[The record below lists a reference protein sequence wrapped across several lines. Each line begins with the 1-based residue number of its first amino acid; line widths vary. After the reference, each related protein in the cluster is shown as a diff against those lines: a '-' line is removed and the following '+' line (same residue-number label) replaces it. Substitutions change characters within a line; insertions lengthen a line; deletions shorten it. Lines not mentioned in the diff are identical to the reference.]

1 MSEQFVEVI
10 VDVPSMQTNQ
20 PYTYAVPTELINQV
34 FPGMR
39 VIVPFGNRKILGFTT
54 KIISKRPDVSFEVKN
69 IEEVL
74 DLVPV
79 LNREMLELA
88 NWLAK
93 WTFSFKISCLQ
104 VMLPAAMRA
113 SYNKSIRLISTD
125 VSDEVKALFGQEE
138 ELPFD
143 SKTLTPE
150 SFKILSKLNRDKKAE
165 VIYQVHDRARS
176 KQVTAITNLLT
187 SVEILSQKDALRT
200 NAVKSAK
207 LLDFLDN
214 LGDKTMILKE
224 AIQES
229 GLSSAIFS
237 QGEKKGWLKK
247 IKVEKYRD
255 PYRDTKIEKTEPKKL
270 QPAQKDAVTQIN
282 QAVVEQK
289 NQVFLLQGVTGS
301 GKTEVYLYTIACALK
316 NQRTALML
324 VPEIS
329 LTPQM
334 VRRVKSRFG
343 SNVAVLHSGLSEG
356 EKYDEWRRIERHEA
370 TVVVGAR
377 SAVFAPLEQIGVI
390 IMDEEH
396 ETSYKQEDMPEYN
409 ARDVAIKRGQWHN
422 CPVVL
427 GSATPSLESRARA
440 QKGVYEWLRLDQR
453 INGQP
458 LPQVNLVDM
467 RQELK
472 RAPVVDV
479 STPLLEAIKQRLK
492 KKEQVVLMLNR
503 RGYSSFIMCRECG
516 FVLKCPNCDIS
527 LTLHMDSHS
536 MKCHYCGHE
545 EPIPQICP
553 SCHSKKIRYYGTG
566 TEKVQQELQ
575 QLLPDTKI
583 LRMDVDTT
591 RRKGAHA
598 KLLQRFGNKEA
609 EILLGTQMI
618 AKGLDFPDVTLVG
631 VLNADTSLSLPNFR
645 SAERTFQ
652 LLTQVSGR
660 AGRADKLGEVM
671 IQTFNPQ
678 HYAIQLAK
686 SQNYEKFFGIEM
698 NMRHKGGYPP
708 YFFTTQ
714 IVTGGPNE
722 ADVAKKMFEING
734 QLKQVLSKQAII
746 LGPTPKPIMRIN
758 NQFYY
763 QLVIKY
769 KSEPYLDEFLENLL
783 LTSQKEARR
792 KLQLKI
798 DRDPIDFI

>member
-1 MSEQFVEVI
+1 MSEQFAEVI

-20 PYTYAVPTELINQV
+20 PYTYKIPTGFIDQV

-39 VIVPFGNRKILGFTT
+39 VIVPFGPRKVLGYTT
-54 KIISKRPDVSFEVKN
+54 KVIFKRPDVSFEIKE
-69 IEEVL
+69 IEEIL
-74 DLVPV
+74 DLAPV
-79 LNREMLELA
+79 LNTEMLEMA
-88 NWLAK
+88 SWLAR

-113 SYNKSIRLISTD
+113 SYHKKIKLISSD
-125 VSDEVKALFGQEE
+125 VSAEIKKLFGEQNEVG
-138 ELPFD
+138 FD
-143 SKTLTPE
+143 NKVLSAE
-150 SFKILSKLNRDKKAE
+150 VFKKLSKLNREKKAE
-165 VIYQVHDRARS
+165 VVYEVRDRAHS
-176 KQVTAITNLLT
+176 KKITAIKNLLT
-187 SVEILSQKDALRT
+187 VEEAEIQKRSLRA
-200 NAVKSAK
+200 NAVKSKVLLEFLEK
-207 LLDFLDN
+207 LGTRTL
-214 LGDKTMILKE
+214 TQKE
-224 AIQES
+224 AMKQS
-229 GLSSAIFS
+229 GLSAAIFT

-247 IKVEKYRD
+247 EQVERYRD
-255 PYRDTKIEKTEPKKL
+255 PYRNTAIRNSQPKQLK
-270 QPAQKDAVTQIN
+270 PAQQNAVTQIE
-282 QAVVEQK
+282 QAVIKQQDK
-289 NQVFLLQGVTGS
+289 VFLLQGVTGS
-301 GKTEVYLYTIACALK
+301 GKTEVYLYAIACALK
-316 NQRTALML
+316 KQQTALML

-356 EKYDEWRRIERHEA
+356 EKYDEWRRVERTEA

-377 SAVFAPLEQIGVI
+377 SAVFAPLENIGII

-409 ARDVAIKRGQWHN
+409 ARDVAIKRGQWHH

-427 GSATPSLESRARA
+427 GSATPSLETRARA
-440 QKGVYEWLRLDQR
+440 QKGVYEWLRLDER

-458 LPQVNLVDM
+458 LPEVSLVDM

-472 RAPVVDV
+472 RAPVVDI
-479 STPLLEAIKQRLK
+479 STPLLDAIKQRLSR
-492 KKEQVVLMLNR
+492 KEQIVLMLNR

-527 LTLHMDSHS
+527 LTLHMDTHS

-545 EPIPQICP
+545 ESIPQVCP
-553 SCHSKKIRYYGTG
+553 SCQSKKIRYYGTG
-566 TEKVQQELQ
+566 TEKVEQELQ

-591 RRKGAHA
+591 KRKGSHG
-598 KLLQRFGNKEA
+598 KMLRQFGEKQA
-609 EILLGTQMI
+609 DILLGTQMI

-631 VLNADTSLSLPNFR
+631 VLNADTALSLPNFR

-660 AGRADKLGEVM
+660 AGRADKLGQVM
-671 IQTFNPQ
+671 IQTFNPE

-686 SQNYEKFFGIEM
+686 KQNYEKLFSIEM
-698 NMRHKGGYPP
+698 HMRHRGGYPP

-714 IVTGGPNE
+714 IVTSGPNE
-722 ADVAKKMFEING
+722 ADVAKKMFEINE
-734 QLKQVLSKQAII
+734 QLKQILSKQAVI

-758 NQFYY
+758 NKFYY

-769 KSEPYLDEFLENLL
+769 KKEAHLDAFLEELL
-783 LTSQKEARR
+783 LNSQKDA
-792 KLQLKI
+792 KHNLKLKI
-798 DRDPIDFI
+798 DRDPVDFI

>member
-1 MSEQFVEVI
+1 
-10 VDVPSMQTNQ
+10 
-20 PYTYAVPTELINQV
+20 
-34 FPGMR
+34 
-39 VIVPFGNRKILGFTT
+39 
-54 KIISKRPDVSFEVKN
+54 
-69 IEEVL
+69 
-74 DLVPV
+74 
-79 LNREMLELA
+79 
-88 NWLAK
+88 
-93 WTFSFKISCLQ
+93 
-104 VMLPAAMRA
+104 
-113 SYNKSIRLISTD
+113 
-125 VSDEVKALFGQEE
+125 
-138 ELPFD
+138 
-143 SKTLTPE
+143 
-150 SFKILSKLNRDKKAE
+150 
-165 VIYQVHDRARS
+165 
-176 KQVTAITNLLT
+176 
-187 SVEILSQKDALRT
+187 
-200 NAVKSAK
+200 
-207 LLDFLDN
+207 
-214 LGDKTMILKE
+214 
-224 AIQES
+224 
-229 GLSSAIFS
+229 
-237 QGEKKGWLKK
+237 
-247 IKVEKYRD
+247 
-255 PYRDTKIEKTEPKKL
+255 
-270 QPAQKDAVTQIN
+270 
-282 QAVVEQK
+282 
-289 NQVFLLQGVTGS
+289 
-301 GKTEVYLYTIACALK
+301 
-316 NQRTALML
+316 
-324 VPEIS
+324 
-329 LTPQM
+329 
-334 VRRVKSRFG
+334 
-343 SNVAVLHSGLSEG
+343 
-356 EKYDEWRRIERHEA
+356 
-370 TVVVGAR
+370 
-377 SAVFAPLEQIGVI
+377 
-390 IMDEEH
+390 MDEEH

-527 LTLHMDSHS
+527 LTLHMDSRS

-714 IVTGGPNE
+714 IVTSGPNE

-734 QLKQVLSKQAII
+734 QLKQILSKQAVI

-783 LTSQKEARR
+783 LTSQKEAQR

>member
-1 MSEQFVEVI
+1 MSEQFAEVI

-20 PYTYAVPTELINQV
+20 PYTYAIPTEWIGQV

-39 VIVPFGNRKILGFTT
+39 VIVPFGKRKILGFTT
-54 KIISKRPDVSFEVKN
+54 KILSKRPGVSFKIKE

-74 DLVPV
+74 DLTPV
-79 LNREMLELA
+79 LNTEMLEMA
-88 NWLAK
+88 SWLAK

-113 SYNKSIRLISTD
+113 SYNKTIKLTSTD
-125 VSDEVKALFGQEE
+125 VSEEVKQLFDEQNEVK
-138 ELPFD
+138 FD
-143 SKTLTPE
+143 SKEL
-150 SFKILSKLNRDKKAE
+150 SADVFKKLSKLSREKKAE
-165 VIYQVHDRARS
+165 VIYQVHDRARTKKVTVIKS
-176 KQVTAITNLLT
+176 LLNTQEVQKQKELLR
-187 SVEILSQKDALRT
+187 VNADKLRL
-200 NAVKSAK
+200 
-207 LLDFLDN
+207 LLDFLGKIGSQILTQKDAIK
-214 LGDKTMILKE
+214 KT
-224 AIQES
+224 
-229 GLSSAIFS
+229 GLSAAVFT

-247 IKVEKYRD
+247 EKVEKYRD
-255 PYRDTKIEKTEPKKL
+255 PYRDAEIKRTKPKQLKA
-270 QPAQKDAVTQIN
+270 AQQKAVERIDHSIVQ
-282 QAVVEQK
+282 QQDK
-289 NQVFLLQGVTGS
+289 VFLLQGVTGS

-316 NQRTALML
+316 NKQTALML

-356 EKYDEWRRIERHEA
+356 EKYDEWRRIERNEA

-377 SAVFAPLEQIGVI
+377 SAVFAPLENIGII

-409 ARDVAIKRGQWHN
+409 ARDVAIKRGSWHH

-440 QKGVYEWLRLDQR
+440 QKGVYEWLRLDER

-458 LPQVNLVDM
+458 LPEVQLIDM

-472 RAPVVDV
+472 RAPAVDI
-479 STPLLEAIKQRLK
+479 STPLLDAIKQRLEQ
-492 KKEQVVLMLNR
+492 KEQVVLMLNR

-545 EPIPQICP
+545 EPIPRTCP
-553 SCHSKKIRYYGTG
+553 SCQSKKIRYYGTG
-566 TEKVQQELQ
+566 TEKVEQELQ
-575 QLLPDTKI
+575 QLLPETKI

-598 KLLQRFGNKEA
+598 KLLRQFGNKEA
-609 EILLGTQMI
+609 DILLGTQMI

-660 AGRADKLGEVM
+660 AGRADKLGQVA
-671 IQTFNPQ
+671 IQTFNPK

-686 SQNYEKFFGIEM
+686 KQNYEKFFGIEM
-698 NMRHKGGYPP
+698 NMRHRGGYPP

-714 IVTGGPNE
+714 IVTSGPNE
-722 ADVAKKMFEING
+722 ADVAKKMFEIDG
-734 QLKQVLSKQAII
+734 QLKQVLSSQAVI

-769 KSEPYLDEFLENLL
+769 KKEPELDAFLEDLL
-783 LTSQKEARR
+783 LNSQKEARQ
-792 KLQLKI
+792 KLKLKI